1 MSQDDIKKYLPLTE
15 ATYYIM
21 MTLGE
26 PLHGYAV
33 MQEVEKISEGTV
45 KVGPGTL
52 YGVFTNLEKEGL
64 IVKVKE
70 EERRKSYTLT
80 PKGRS
85 VLLSQVERLEIMSRN
100 GLAVSARLLSD
111 RHNVIGGA

>member
-1 MSQDDIKKYLPLTE
+1 
-15 ATYYIM
+15 
-21 MTLGE
+21 
-26 PLHGYAV
+26 

-70 EERRKSYTLT
+70 EERRKSYALT
-80 PKGRS
+80 PKGRA
-85 VLLSQVERLEIMSRN
+85 VFLSQVERLEIMSRN

-111 RHNVIGGA
+111 RHNVAGGA